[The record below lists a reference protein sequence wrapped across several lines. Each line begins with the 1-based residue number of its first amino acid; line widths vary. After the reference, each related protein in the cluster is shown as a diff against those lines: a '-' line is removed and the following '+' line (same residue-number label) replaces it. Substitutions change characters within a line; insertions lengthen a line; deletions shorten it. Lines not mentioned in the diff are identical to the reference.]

1 MGMRLLVLHGPNL
14 NLLGVREGGRG
25 LSDLDAALKAR
36 AKSLGMEL
44 TVLQSNHEGALLDA
58 LAAHR
63 EKVDGVLVNPAG
75 LFGSYALKE
84 GLELVGLPAIE
95 VMLRP
100 PARESVV
107 AEACVLQV
115 HGAGGF
121 EPYLEALETFASGVF
136 TPGSA
141 SKAPDGDDDLVQ
153 SPRRSKSAPAKAL
166 ALAPS
171 KTLGR
176 KDSEADAPASKSG
189 KSLGRKASSDEDDAP
204 EPKGGKT
211 LGRKASSDE
220 DDAPAS
226 KGGKTLGRKASPS
239 KDDAPESKGGKTL
252 GRGTKSASV
261 TTDLLTRALV
271 HQKISDRLAGR
282 LTAAELASW
291 ARSRYEALQ
300 RGLPAEQGQR
310 AVLEEQL
317 QRLTLSHLPSTRLSD
332 EQLVDL
338 MTRLDEG

>member
-1 MGMRLLVLHGPNL
+1 MRLLVLHGPNL

-44 TVLQSNHEGALLDA
+44 TLLQSNHEGVLLDA

-63 EKVDGVLVNPAG
+63 EKVDGILVNPAG

-141 SKAPDGDDDLVQ
+141 GTSTSADDEDDDIIRSPRKSKA
-153 SPRRSKSAPAKAL
+153 APAKAL
-166 ALAPS
+166 ALAPG

-176 KDSEADAPASKSG
+176 KS
-189 KSLGRKASSDEDDAP
+189 SSDAAAAP
-204 EPKGGKT
+204 EPKGGKM
-211 LGRKASSDE
+211 LGRKPSTSK
-220 DDAPAS
+220 DAAPEP
-226 KGGKTLGRKASPS
+226 KGGKSLS
-239 KDDAPESKGGKTL
+239 L
-252 GRGTKSASV
+252 GRGAKSASV

-271 HQKISDRLAGR
+271 HQKVSERLAGR

-291 ARSRYEALQ
+291 SRSRYEALQ

-310 AVLEEQL
+310 ALLEEQL
-317 QRLTLSHLPSTRLSD
+317 QRLTLSHLPATRLSD

>member
-1 MGMRLLVLHGPNL
+1 MRLLVLHGPNL

-36 AKSLGMEL
+36 AKSLGMAL
-44 TVLQSNHEGALLDA
+44 TILQSNHEGALLDA

-63 EKVDGVLVNPAG
+63 EKVDGILVNPAG

-84 GLELVGLPAIE
+84 GLESVGLPAIE

-141 SKAPDGDDDLVQ
+141 SKAPDDDDDLVQ
-153 SPRRSKSAPAKAL
+153 SPRKSKS
-166 ALAPS
+166 
-171 KTLGR
+171 
-176 KDSEADAPASKSG
+176 KST
-189 KSLGRKASSDEDDAP
+189 P
-204 EPKGGKT
+204 E
-211 LGRKASSDE
+211 
-220 DDAPAS
+220 S
-226 KGGKTLGRKASPS
+226 KGGKTLGRKPS
-239 KDDAPESKGGKTL
+239 SAKDAAPESKGGKTL
-252 GRGTKSASV
+252 GRGTRSASG

>member
-141 SKAPDGDDDLVQ
+141 SKTPEGDEDEDVIR
-153 SPRRSKSAPAKAL
+153 SPRKPKSKS
-166 ALAPS
+166 
-171 KTLGR
+171 T
-176 KDSEADAPASKSG
+176 
-189 KSLGRKASSDEDDAP
+189 P

-211 LGRKASSDE
+211 LGRKPS
-220 DDAPAS
+220 PA
-226 KGGKTLGRKASPS
+226 KEA
-239 KDDAPESKGGKTL
+239 APESKGGKTL

-271 HQKISDRLAGR
+271 HQKVSDRLAGR

>member
-1 MGMRLLVLHGPNL
+1 MRLLVLHGPNL

-44 TVLQSNHEGALLDA
+44 TVLQSNHEGVLLDA

-63 EKVDGVLVNPAG
+63 EKVDGILVNPAG

-84 GLELVGLPAIE
+84 GLESVGLPAIE

-141 SKAPDGDDDLVQ
+141 SKARDGDEDDDIIR
-153 SPRRSKSAPAKAL
+153 SPKKSKAAPAKAL
-166 ALAPS
+166 APAPG

-176 KDSEADAPASKSG
+176 K
-189 KSLGRKASSDEDDAP
+189 SSVAEEAP

-211 LGRKASSDE
+211 LGRKPS
-220 DDAPAS
+220 PA
-226 KGGKTLGRKASPS
+226 

-252 GRGTKSASV
+252 GRGSKSAPV
-261 TTDLLTRALV
+261 ATDLLTRALV

>member
-36 AKSLGMEL
+36 AKSLGMAL
-44 TVLQSNHEGALLDA
+44 TILQSNHEGALLDA

-63 EKVDGVLVNPAG
+63 EKVDGILVNPAG

-84 GLELVGLPAIE
+84 GLESVGLPAIE

-141 SKAPDGDDDLVQ
+141 SKAPDDDDDLVQ
-153 SPRRSKSAPAKAL
+153 SPRKSKS
-166 ALAPS
+166 
-171 KTLGR
+171 
-176 KDSEADAPASKSG
+176 KST
-189 KSLGRKASSDEDDAP
+189 P
-204 EPKGGKT
+204 E
-211 LGRKASSDE
+211 
-220 DDAPAS
+220 S
-226 KGGKTLGRKASPS
+226 KGGKTLGRKPS
-239 KDDAPESKGGKTL
+239 SAKDAAPESKGGKTL
-252 GRGTKSASV
+252 GRGTRSASG

>member
-1 MGMRLLVLHGPNL
+1 MRLLVLHGPNL

-44 TVLQSNHEGALLDA
+44 TVLQSNHEGVLLDA

-141 SKAPDGDDDLVQ
+141 SKTLDGDDDDDIVQ
-153 SPRRSKSAPAKAL
+153 SPRKSKS
-166 ALAPS
+166 
-171 KTLGR
+171 
-176 KDSEADAPASKSG
+176 KST
-189 KSLGRKASSDEDDAP
+189 P

-211 LGRKASSDE
+211 LGRKPS
-220 DDAPAS
+220 PA
-226 KGGKTLGRKASPS
+226 KEA
-239 KDDAPESKGGKTL
+239 APESKGGKTL

>member
-141 SKAPDGDDDLVQ
+141 SKTPEGDDDEDLIR
-153 SPRRSKSAPAKAL
+153 SPRKSKSTPESKGG
-166 ALAPS
+166 

-176 KDSEADAPASKSG
+176 KTAAQ
-189 KSLGRKASSDEDDAP
+189 DDAP

-211 LGRKASSDE
+211 LGRKPSS
-220 DDAPAS
+220 A
-226 KGGKTLGRKASPS
+226 